1 MLHHDDDVNGDGED
15 EGDDNYEEEDD
26 KYYDKGDNDGDE
38 DNLIFDGCPLIVAA
52 PAVRSKRLLDGK
64 RASFSLF
71 VIIIFIVTVFI
82 FLISYILYLIS
93 DKVHSA
99 YLSSISLSSL
109 SFSSFYLWHTL
120 NKVHLAK

>member
-26 KYYDKGDNDGDE
+26 KYYDNGDNDGDE
-38 DNLIFDGCPLIVAA
+38 DNFIFDGCPLIVAA
-52 PAVRSKRLLDGK
+52 PPVRSKRLLDGK

-71 VIIIFIVTVFI
+71 VIIIFIVTLILI
-82 FLISYILYLIS
+82 FDILYLLS

-109 SFSSFYLWHTL
+109 SLSSFYLWHTL